1 MPRVNAGTASIAVRA
16 RDENT
21 AQVTREVARQLRGM
35 KDRTREVNAQLRTLN
50 RLGRTTRNV
59 LGGLGLLA
67 VTGRLRNFAGEAAS
81 LGASLVESANTA
93 GLSVEQFQ
101 ILQRTFEGNGVSA
114 AQFRIGMTTLQ
125 RRLIDLQRNLPT
137 VVDAFGRLSLSWT
150 DLRGLNV
157 DQIIGRV
164 ADGMQGLSSQ
174 TERVAVAT
182 QLFGRSG
189 ADFVTTLQ
197 GGNAEL
203 REQARQFSF
212 FDNVTTEAAVTLKAL
227 EQTFTDTA
235 RAIQTGFAEAIAQ
248 LAPQFTSLSES
259 ITELA
264 RRLPEVVA
272 RSQEAGFNL
281 TTFFGQIAV
290 GAGTLSLM
298 RRGLVLTQRIL
309 RGFQTAIRSG
319 TSPLFALGRQIGLLA
334 ARFTLFAAPV
344 ALVVTLFTGWRESQ
358 RRLNEEMLENI
369 TNVSQLEIR
378 LRELQNRLTGA
389 AAVTDIFGR
398 QTRLLNLTQS
408 QLRDLREYERIVER
422 LAELT
427 RVPFGPPVPGTE
439 GVLTNEQV
447 AEREREEANRR
458 NEEAQKRINEFV
470 QQRVG
475 FYRQIA
481 TLQQRIPTV
490 PTIQQQP
497 MVELSGADQQFRDQ
511 VQRDIDLQSGRLR
524 VVTAIADIQAGASQA
539 VARAAEAQ
547 GGLTQETQRYRQILA
562 SVQND
567 RFVES
572 QLIDAGVR
580 QAERQL
586 DAQVRAGEIT
596 RETAD
601 ASLIVNRRIAQL
613 TLERATATGSERDN
627 IENILADLESRYPEI
642 VAEIAGALNGLTE
655 DLSFQAQALQTT
667 FQSIGRG
674 LERGILRAVRE
685 GGNLLDIF
693 KRIGQEILGTV
704 LSNLTRLAVG
714 SLFSAIGLPGFQY
727 GGVTRPNSFNVVGE
741 AGPEIIYT
749 ERATRVVPTNQ
760 IGGGGAVINIDARGG
775 DEASVSRAIQRFL
788 PLIAESVNA
797 QTINDVRFATNNPS
811 PMFRRNEA

>member
-21 AQVTREVARQLRGM
+21 AQITREVARQLRGM
-35 KDRTREVNAQLRTLN
+35 KDRAREVNAQLRTLN

-67 VTGRLRNFAGEAAS
+67 VTGRLRNFAREASS

-93 GLSVEQFQ
+93 GLSVEQYQ

-114 AQFRIGMTTLQ
+114 AQFRTAMTTLQ
-125 RRLIDLQRNLPT
+125 RRLGDLQRGLPT
-137 VVDAFGRLSLSWT
+137 IVEYFDQLDLSWE
-150 DLRGLNV
+150 DLRDLNV

-164 ADGMQGLSSQ
+164 ADGMAGLSNQ
-174 TERVAVAT
+174 TQRVAVAT

-189 ADFVTTLQ
+189 ADLVTTMQ

-203 REQARQFSF
+203 REQARQFTF
-212 FDNVTTEAAVTLKAL
+212 FDNVTTESAVTLKAL

-248 LAPQFTSLSES
+248 LAPQFTTLSES
-259 ITELA
+259 ITGLA

-272 RSQEAGFNL
+272 SSQEAGFNL

-290 GAGTLSLM
+290 GAGTLSLV
-298 RRGLVLTQRIL
+298 RRGLSLTQRVL
-309 RGFQTAIRSG
+309 RGFQTAVRTGI
-319 TSPLFALGRQIGLLA
+319 SPLRALGRTIALFA
-334 ARFTLFAAPV
+334 ARFTVLAAPV
-344 ALVVTLFTGWRESQ
+344 GLAIALFTGWRESQ
-358 RRLNEEMLENI
+358 RRLNEEILDTI
-369 TNVSQLEIR
+369 TNTSQLDIRIAELRNR
-378 LRELQNRLTGA
+378 LRDVREIGTVTSGDRTGRFLT
-389 AAVTDIFGR
+389 
-398 QTRLLNLTQS
+398 LTPS
-408 QLRDLREYERIVER
+408 QLRDQRELNAILERREELLRPR
-422 LAELT
+422 
-427 RVPFGPPVPGTE
+427 FGPPVPGTE
-439 GVLTNEQV
+439 GILTNEEVV
-447 AEREREEANRR
+447 ARMQEEADRR
-458 NEEAQKRINEFV
+458 NEEAQRRINQFV
-470 QQRVG
+470 QERVG
-475 FYRQIA
+475 FYRRIVE
-481 TLQQRIPTV
+481 LQQRIPTV
-490 PTIQQQP
+490 PTVPTQTN
-497 MVELSGADQQFRDQ
+497 VELSGADQQFRDQ

-547 GGLTQETQRYRQILA
+547 GGLTQETERYRQVLA
-562 SVQND
+562 AAQND

-586 DAQVRAGEIT
+586 NAQVRAGEIS

-613 TLERATATGSERDN
+613 TLERATASGSERDN
-627 IENILADLESRYPEI
+627 IENILADLEARYPAI
-642 VAEIAGALNGLTE
+642 VAEIAESLNGLTE
-655 DLSFQAQALQTT
+655 DLSLQAQALQTT

-674 LERGILRAVRE
+674 LERGILRAVRQ

-693 KRIGQEILGTV
+693 KQIGQEILGTV

-714 SLFSAIGLPGFQY
+714 SLFSSLGLPGFQY

-749 ERATRVVPTNQ
+749 ERATRVVPTNR
-760 IGGGGAVINIDARGG
+760 IGGTTQFNIDARGG
-775 DEASVSRAIQRFL
+775 DEAGVLRAMQRVA
-788 PLIAESVNA
+788 PALIEAAGVNA
-797 QTINDVRFATNNPS
+797 ENNIRFGLNNPS
-811 PMFRRNEA
+811 PISGDNL